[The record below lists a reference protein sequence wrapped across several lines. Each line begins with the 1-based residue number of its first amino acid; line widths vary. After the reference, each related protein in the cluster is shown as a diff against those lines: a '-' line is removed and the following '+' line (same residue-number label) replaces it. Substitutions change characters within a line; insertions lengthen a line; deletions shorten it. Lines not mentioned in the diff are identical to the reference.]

1 MGLSDSRQGPTTGYL
16 FPVAVLPL
24 RASQVPLPIF
34 PRALPPLTPTS
45 PTIAC
50 ARYFIAGPR
59 LPLLRL
65 IGHSFLLC
73 NEAETGSLALR
84 LACSPCKASPVELLP
99 LTLAWLLAE
108 RAIYKISSFQ
118 NIRSARIILALP
130 KDTNDSDICGWTKSR
145 RVRLRTVLLPSIEIR
160 WTWCA
165 SAPYK
170 LSSFFMS
177 RKYMP
182 AVCRQFDAGVL
193 PDDQIQVTCE
203 LRQQRHAV
211 DLDFRERGIAEIMPA
226 RHFADVAGNPIAG

>member
-1 MGLSDSRQGPTTGYL
+1 MEYRSTRIVGWVESVIPI
-16 FPVAVLPL
+16 VLNL
-24 RASQVPLPIF
+24 D
-34 PRALPPLTPTS
+34 
-45 PTIAC
+45 
-50 ARYFIAGPR
+50 
-59 LPLLRL
+59 
-65 IGHSFLLC
+65 
-73 NEAETGSLALR
+73 
-84 LACSPCKASPVELLP
+84 
-99 LTLAWLLAE
+99 LLAVK
-108 RAIYKISSFQ
+108 RT
-118 NIRSARIILALP
+118 